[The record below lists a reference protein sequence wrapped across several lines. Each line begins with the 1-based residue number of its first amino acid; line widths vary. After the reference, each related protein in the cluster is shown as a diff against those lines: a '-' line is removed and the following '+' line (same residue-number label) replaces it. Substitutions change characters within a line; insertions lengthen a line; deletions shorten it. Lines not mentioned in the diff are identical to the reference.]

1 MATRRTFL
9 GLAVSVL
16 ASPAY
21 ADQRIVVTGHLGNIG
36 QRIAD
41 KLGTPFV
48 GIDKKNGRLQD
59 LSYRDGDSEWP
70 GMLNGARAVVHL
82 AATGDWLADRDDI
95 YRNNIVA
102 TWNLLQECIARG
114 VPRFVFASS
123 TWADWQRYG
132 NPKGSWTPYARS
144 KQQNENLLKALALTG
159 FLDLAVLRIGAAP
172 PDNELLN
179 DDWLK
184 SVRNTTP
191 ELIQE
196 FRNALLDERRGY
208 TLTELAPPR
217 QRLHIPPDSY

>member
-16 ASPAY
+16 ASQAY

-59 LSYRDGDSEWP
+59 LSYRDRDSEWP
-70 GMLNGARAVVHL
+70 VMLNGARAVVHL
-82 AATGDWLADRDDI
+82 AATANPFADKDDI

-102 TWNLLQECIARG
+102 TRNLLQECIARG

-123 TWADWQRYG
+123 TWADWQHYG

-144 KQQNENLLKALALTG
+144 KQQNESLLKDLALTG
-159 FLDLAVLRIGAAP
+159 FLDLAVLRIGVAP
-172 PDNELLN
+172 PDNVVLN
-179 DDWLK
+179 DDWLE
-184 SVRNTTP
+184 SVRNTTA
-191 ELIQE
+191 ELIRE
-196 FRNALLDERRGY
+196 FRSALLDGRRGY
-208 TLTELAPPR
+208 TLIELAPPR
-217 QRLHIPPDSY
+217 HRLHVPQD